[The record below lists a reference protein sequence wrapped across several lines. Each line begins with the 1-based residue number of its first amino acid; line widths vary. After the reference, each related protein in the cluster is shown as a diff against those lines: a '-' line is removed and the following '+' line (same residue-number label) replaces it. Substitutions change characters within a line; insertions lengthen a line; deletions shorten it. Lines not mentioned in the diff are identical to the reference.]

1 MGDYV
6 FGTAESKERI
16 LWAAVLSLVARD
28 LCRDTGMWRA
38 SRIDAER
45 WIGSY
50 PSREFSTVVSLAGLD
65 PDAVWEQLDN
75 LRSQTIEQRACWY
88 AQVHEAEVSRALR
101 VSSESVQAKLGAQTY
116 RLTQVAA
123 GMSA

>member
-1 MGDYV
+1 MGDYI
-6 FGTAESKERI
+6 FGTVESKERI

-50 PSREFSTVVSLAGLD
+50 PSRDFSMVASLAGLD
-65 PDAVWEQLDN
+65 ADAVWDQLNN
-75 LRSQTIEQRACWY
+75 LKSQTIAQRACWY

-101 VSSESVQAKLGAQTY
+101 VSSGAVQAKLGAQTY
-116 RLTQVAA
+116 RLTQIAA
-123 GMSA
+123 GMSV